1 MAASSTRSLYD
12 AVVVDLAQQLRWS
25 FLPPLMIYFSY
36 GVSGLT
42 AIVGT
47 FFVKDYLGLSAAFL
61 AGLTFWAGLPWA
73 LKMPLGHL
81 VDLMWRWKSVLV
93 FVGAGMVAGSLTIMY
108 FLVTETQWMNA
119 ILPIGSWYVISTL
132 LAPAGFVVQDAVA
145 DAMSVEAVPV
155 MDEQGAEIGEEESK
169 AMHTTM
175 QTLGRFSLISGT
187 VAVALLNI
195 FMFSGAGGL
204 SAAEKAEIYGSIY
217 LIALGIPVLSVS
229 GVVLAAW
236 QKSREAARLRAQGA
250 SEEAVA
256 RVHDRPGPAP
266 EVNHWYFTGGLAFVV
281 LSLGVGL
288 SGIPFGQELIFAGSL
303 AVVLFLMGQLTRS
316 LSRAQTLA
324 LFGTAF
330 VIFVFRAMPSPGPS
344 YSWFSIDELG
354 FDEQFL
360 SILSLIAAVL
370 ALAGMLLLRPVMAK
384 WPITTIVVLLTLA
397 AGVLSLPNIGL
408 YYGIHEWTAPLT
420 GGVVDARFIAILDTA
435 AESPLGQ
442 VAMIPMLAWIAR
454 NAPTDLKATFFAVMA
469 SFTNLALSASS
480 LGTKYLNQI
489 YEVTREV
496 RDVDTGQVTV
506 AADYSQLGVLLIVAS
521 LITLVAPLIAV
532 GVVQMSRFRTSD

>member
-1 MAASSTRSLYD
+1 MTARSAKSLYE

-93 FVGAGMVAGSLTIMY
+93 FIGAGMVAGSLTIMF
-108 FLVTETQWMNA
+108 FLVTETQWMNS
-119 ILPIGSWYVISTL
+119 LMPIGSWYVISTI

-155 MDEQGAEIGEEESK
+155 VDQSGAPIGADESK

-195 FMFSGAGGL
+195 VMFSGAEGL
-204 SAAEKAEIYGSIY
+204 SAAEKAEIYGNIY
-217 LIALGIPVLSVS
+217 LIALIIPVLSVS
-229 GVVLAAW
+229 GVVLAAM
-236 QKSREAARLRAQGA
+236 QKAGHAARLKQQGA
-250 SEEAVA
+250 SAEAIA
-256 RVHDRPGPAP
+256 SVHARPGPAP
-266 EVNHWYFTGGLAFVV
+266 KVNHWYFTGGLAFVA

-330 VIFVFRAMPSPGPS
+330 VIFVFRAMPSPGPA

-360 SILSLIAAVL
+360 SILSLITADLAVS
-370 ALAGMLLLRPVMAK
+370 G
-384 WPITTIVVLLTLA
+384 WW
-397 AGVLSLPNIGL
+397 GVLGP
-408 YYGIHEWTAPLT
+408 
-420 GGVVDARFIAILDTA
+420 DAQCV
-435 AESPLGQ
+435 GQ
-442 VAMIPMLAWIAR
+442 NEIC
-454 NAPTDLKATFFAVMA
+454 
-469 SFTNLALSASS
+469 
-480 LGTKYLNQI
+480 
-489 YEVTREV
+489 
-496 RDVDTGQVTV
+496 
-506 AADYSQLGVLLIVAS
+506 
-521 LITLVAPLIAV
+521 
-532 GVVQMSRFRTSD
+532 